1 MARTQVK
8 YGSAGLFVGPT
19 PSTGSHSAGIE
30 QLHRVQSISDTFDL
44 PLEDVNQFGTT
55 AAIDRVVNTSPT
67 PTMEFT
73 YFASNGHNEDALGIP
88 TDGSTSI
95 VSGFLAGTEDDKNY
109 FNLFTRQGV
118 DAAGT
123 TVTSDDFVVGI
134 GNGFISSY
142 AVSAAVGGF
151 MECSVSVEGS
161 NYQVTAAD
169 GSPLVPAVNPS
180 DGTPS
185 TETYT
190 MPVPSTGDSDMP
202 TVIKKGDIT
211 FAGLQTDLLG
221 VDLSKASVQSFSVSV
236 DLPREALEKL
246 GTDFVFSRPLQTP
259 ITATVSLDFAVT
271 DLVTGSLANLFTS
284 CQSTNF
290 DFEIHANPC
299 LGSDKSHTFAIIVKK
314 AFFESENTSID
325 IGADRNG
332 SVSFSVP
339 IGAAND
345 TDRGI
350 FISGSHS

>member
-19 PSTGSHSAGIE
+19 PSTGAHSSIT

-88 TDGSTSI
+88 VDGTSSI
-95 VSGFLAGTEDDKNY
+95 VSGFLDGTEDDKNY

-123 TVTSDDFVVGI
+123 SVTAEDFVVGI

-161 NYQVTAAD
+161 NYQVTAAN
-169 GSPLVPAVNPS
+169 GSPPIPAVNPA
-180 DGTPS
+180 DGTAIS
-185 TETYT
+185 QTYT
-190 MPVPSTGDSDMP
+190 MPVPSTGTSAMP

-211 FAGLQTDLLG
+211 FAGLPSDLLG
-221 VDLSKASVQSFSVSV
+221 VDLSEASVQSFSVSV

-271 DLVTGSLANLFTS
+271 DLTTGSLADLFTS
-284 CQSTNF
+284 CGATNF
-290 DFEIHANPC
+290 DFTINAKPC
-299 LGSDKSHTFAIIVKK
+299 LGASKSDTFAIIVKK
-314 AFFESENTSID
+314 AFFESENTSLD

-350 FISGSHS
+350 FISGSHTT

>member
-19 PSTGSHSAGIE
+19 PSTGSHAAGLT

-55 AAIDRVVNTSPT
+55 AAVDRVVNTSPT

-73 YFASNGHNEDALGIP
+73 YFASDGHNEDALGIP
-88 TDGSTSI
+88 IDGATSI
-95 VSGFLAGTEDDKNY
+95 VSGMLAGTEDDKNY
-109 FNLFTRQGV
+109 FSLFTRQGQ
-118 DAAGT
+118 DAVGT
-123 TVTSDDFVVGI
+123 TVTAEDFVVGI
-134 GNGFISSY
+134 GNGFVSSY

-151 MECSVSVEGS
+151 MEASVSVEGS
-161 NYQVTAAD
+161 NYQVTAAN
-169 GSPLVPAVNPS
+169 GTPLVPAVNPS

-190 MPVPSTGDSDMP
+190 MPVPSSGTSSMP
-202 TVIKKGDIT
+202 TVIKKGDVT
-211 FAGLQTDLLG
+211 FAGLPSTLLG

-284 CQSTNF
+284 CQATDFN
-290 DFEIHANPC
+290 FEIHANPC
-299 LGSDKSHTFAIIVKK
+299 VGSAKSHTFAVIVKK
-314 AFFESENTSID
+314 AFFESQNTSLD
-325 IGADRNG
+325 IGSDRNG

-350 FISGSHS
+350 FISGSAT